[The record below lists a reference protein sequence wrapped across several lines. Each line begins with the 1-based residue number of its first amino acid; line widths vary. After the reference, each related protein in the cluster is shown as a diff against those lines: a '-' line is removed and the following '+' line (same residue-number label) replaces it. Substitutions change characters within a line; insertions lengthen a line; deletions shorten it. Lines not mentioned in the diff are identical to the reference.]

1 MTDNV
6 HELKPR
12 RKGPIWRFYL
22 ESEDDIR
29 QIEGLT
35 AAILVLATCDHG
47 TGCDD
52 AYHAIAVEIGE
63 HIEAIKDRCPAP
75 DEADD
80 E

>member
-1 MTDNV
+1 MSGDV

-29 QIEGLT
+29 QIQGLT
-35 AAILVLATCDHG
+35 AAILVLATCDS
-47 TGCDD
+47 TDSND